1 MILYIYCRFIDGYA
15 TAIVVDRF
23 YLRRLYQ
30 RVDHLGVVLFLL
42 LDVYRYHQQ
51 INMRLELYIYVE
63 VDLIHSDSLSEE
75 VGYQCTWVL
84 VILMLSG

>member
-1 MILYIYCRFIDGYA
+1 MDGFA
-15 TAIVVDRF
+15 TTIVVDRF

-63 VDLIHSDSLSEE
+63 ADLIHSDSPSEE
-75 VGYQCTWVL
+75 VSQHDN
-84 VILMLSG
+84 I